1 MGGVNGSN
9 SRWMEEMENGVFILW
24 KDPSFV
30 GGGGKEPLKE
40 RADKLDE
47 REEKQCNKQVS
58 GKLKE
63 EIDCSQGIRGGQ
75 QREDRTSLAVQWFLC
90 ASTAAGAG
98 WISGQGGAHTWQSV
112 AGDRKRRGQCRPP
125 DICGVHSHSP
135 YLPVS
140 GGLMRRSW
148 GLRRKT
154 VALWSKDYRSYTCVF
169 IHK

>member
-1 MGGVNGSN
+1 
-9 SRWMEEMENGVFILW
+9 MEEMENGVFILW

-75 QREDRTSLAVQWFLC
+75 QE
-90 ASTAAGAG
+90 
-98 WISGQGGAHTWQSV
+98 
-112 AGDRKRRGQCRPP
+112 RGQDFPGGPVVPLCFHCSRCRLNPWSGRSP
-125 DICGVHSHSP
+125 HVAECG
-135 YLPVS
+135 
-140 GGLMRRSW
+140 RR
-148 GLRRKT
+148 
-154 VALWSKDYRSYTCVF
+154 
-169 IHK
+169 